1 MCAEGIGGR
10 RRNGRLTS
18 RAIFPASLENRRR
31 RVEYSRINSVEKIRC
46 AIIGPDNIGTDLPYK
61 LRRSEV
67 LVPAWTVGLDIDIE
81 DTAITKPRQR
91 GVAA

>member
-1 MCAEGIGGR
+1 M
-10 RRNGRLTS
+10 
-18 RAIFPASLENRRR
+18 
-31 RVEYSRINSVEKIRC
+31 EKIRC